1 MSENVGTEPTGEVT
15 SNETPQGQPSENG
28 TGESGNPAWNE
39 ILGTLP
45 DSLHPV
51 VRPALEKWDKNYQ
64 SGIQKVHSQY
74 EPYKPLLDAGFDPQT
89 IQYSLALLD
98 KMENSP
104 REIYDALAEH
114 NGWTGEQGQPEPE
127 VDDTE
132 YDPETTES
140 NPRLDRA
147 EKLSEAVAEYI
158 MDQQQKQEQA
168 AEDADLDTEITS
180 LQEQHGIDPGDK
192 TADKIV
198 MGLML
203 AGATPEQAFNEYVE
217 MTQQIATRPKANDNA
232 PTVLSSGG
240 GVPRSGI
247 TVDQLKK
254 PSDRKALVANL
265 LRQANQE

>member
-1 MSENVGTEPTGEVT
+1 MSEEAGTET
-15 SNETPQGQPSENG
+15 SNEVFQADETPQGQPSDTG
-28 TGESGNPAWNE
+28 TGDSGNPAWNE
-39 ILGTLP
+39 ILSTLP
-45 DSLHPV
+45 DSLHTV

-127 VDDTE
+127 VDE
-132 YDPETTES
+132 EGYEPEIVS
-140 NPRLDRA
+140 DPRLDRA

-168 AEDADLDTEITS
+168 AEDAQLDTEIKS
-180 LQEQHGIDPGDK
+180 LQEKHGIDPGDK
-192 TADKIV
+192 TADKLV

-203 AGATPEQAFNEYVE
+203 AGASPEQAFNEYIE
-217 MTQQIATRPKANDNA
+217 MTQHIATRPKANDSA
-232 PTVLSSGG
+232 PIIMGTG
-240 GVPRSGI
+240 GVPRDAI
-247 TVDQLKK
+247 TSDQLKK
-254 PSDRKALVANL
+254 PADRKALVANL